1 MRITIVGAGPVGLLT
16 ACLLSHEHIVTIL
29 DKRNTSTRSHGLN
42 IDTNTIN
49 IIINYIESRNLL
61 IDDNMRCLCDILRS
75 WENTLVG
82 TIDIESQLT
91 TIANNLG
98 VNIRKGITVESI
110 DEIEDSIIIGADGAH
125 SKIRELVFNNET
137 VDAHSV
143 QYMAQLKYQTRGAT
157 RPRLAISAMSYSF
170 INGLSGSDLVVD
182 FESLAPPNDELRK
195 PGTLHIPIP
204 ENVYNILSENGRG
217 NYINPWSLEELGQI
231 NNAQVN
237 KLLRIISRYNFSL
250 KWRGGWLEDAR
261 VTVIP
266 LTICRSADVVRILD
280 NNKLVML
287 VGDSSSCLVYQ
298 RGLNKG
304 WTESVQCAMALNNI
318 SAQSLPERLVK
329 YSQYCVKL
337 YETERDQVI
346 IKHNKIISTNK
357 STSAAG
363 IILTSG
369 IGIAL
374 AKLLSGASL
383 S

>member
-1 MRITIVGAGPVGLLT
+1 MT
-16 ACLLSHEHIVTIL
+16 
-29 DKRNTSTRSHGLN
+29 TSTRSHGLN

-61 IDDNMRCLCDILRS
+61 IDDNMRYLCDILRS

-266 LTICRSADVVRILD
+266 LTICRSADVVRILE
-280 NNKLVML
+280 NNKLIML
-287 VGDSSSCLVYQ
+287 VGDSSSCLVFQ